1 MRRSAGL
8 LIAAMAPAICVAFAR
23 AADIAGFDGYTFGMT
38 VTQAE
43 SVAPSRKAFECG
55 RLMTSRCI
63 VYKRQLG
70 TLSGT
75 VAIEFSLDE
84 GRVDRVEMVPR
95 VGAGKASCDAAW
107 TGLVGFLTTTYGAPE
122 TNEGNTRN
130 WRAGTLAVTAT
141 VVQGDDDFC
150 DVAASLTSAKN

>member
-1 MRRSAGL
+1 VA
-8 LIAAMAPAICVAFAR
+8 AICVASAR
-23 AADIAGFDGYTFGMT
+23 AADIASFDGYAFGMT
-38 VTQAE
+38 VIQAE
-43 SVAPSRKAFECG
+43 SVAPARKTFECG

-84 GRVDRVEMVPR
+84 RRIERVEIVPR
-95 VGAGKASCDAAW
+95 VDAGKASCDAAW
-107 TGLVGFLTTTYGAPE
+107 TGLVGFLTSTYGTPE

-130 WRAGTLAVTAT
+130 WRAGPLAVTAT

-150 DVAASLTSAKN
+150 DVAAALTLARD